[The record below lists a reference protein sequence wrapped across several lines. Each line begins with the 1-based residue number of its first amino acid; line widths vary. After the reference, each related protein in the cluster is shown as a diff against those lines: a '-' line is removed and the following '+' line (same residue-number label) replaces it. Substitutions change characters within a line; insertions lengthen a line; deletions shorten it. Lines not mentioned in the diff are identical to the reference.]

1 MREFR
6 EWAAYSAVEPFG
18 GVRGDLQMAILADV
32 VSQAL
37 GNKASKV
44 SDYMPDFDRQSPHQ
58 SPSQMAEAF
67 RVFAKKQN
75 SRKG

>member
-1 MREFR
+1 
-6 EWAAYSAVEPFG
+6 
-18 GVRGDLQMAILADV
+18 